1 MTIISEL
8 TIDNN
13 NVAFHSMMGNSY
25 KLNDSAK
32 DILNLLKEGK
42 SKDEIIEALSKEYEV
57 DKKELFIDVSD
68 FLSKLKIYGLAQW
81 K

>member
-13 NVAFHSMMGNSY
+13 NVAFNPMMGNSY

>member
-13 NVAFHSMMGNSY
+13 NVAFNPMMGNSY

-68 FLSKLKIYGLAQW
+68 FLSKLKIYGLAQ
-81 K
+81 